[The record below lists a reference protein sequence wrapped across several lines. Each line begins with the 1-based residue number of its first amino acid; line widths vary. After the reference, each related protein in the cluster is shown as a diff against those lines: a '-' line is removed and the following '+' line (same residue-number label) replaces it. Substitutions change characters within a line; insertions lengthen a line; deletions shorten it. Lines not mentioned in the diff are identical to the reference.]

1 MDGAQQGAQQQQP
14 TQQPAPPAQPAHP
27 APASNADA
35 HKQQHVQQIRSFL
48 PSASLAAAEKSLFPN
63 SMPVRQLPGIHSFAP
78 SPANS
83 SPAGGAASPAGPA
96 SAGKAGSPV
105 GSAGGAG
112 TPLGLSAGQA
122 RGAGGEQKRFGAGS
136 VSPYGAMPSRSPN
149 LAPASS
155 AAPNT
160 HTTPTPPII
169 PGPASGLSPPLAA
182 SSSGP
187 AQRPLPSLTS
197 PLPPAATATP
207 GSATSPPP
215 PHQPGPPT
223 SSAGQTAGRTTGNPM
238 SVSSMLSGPPR
249 DRPVSAYSPLTSA
262 GGASAGGRAG
272 SPPQPPV
279 LPPTSTASDGL
290 QKSPQM
296 QRQQG
301 APPATQPGTTLPA
314 YVASSVSNPA
324 PPTKAA
330 VEPISTSA
338 LGAARSSYPP
348 LPSAFA
354 RENPYSPS
362 TTSGATSG
370 TATPANA
377 KAHVAGPNVQIPQ
390 QHQRDAAAVEVKKS
404 LFPALGLGGAGMYGR
419 PAVPGAGAGGR
430 TTGAAASGAGQGV
443 TGSSVGGQPYPWQA
457 QAAQQAQQVLAAQ
470 QQQQAQQA
478 GGRKTASGR
487 PGATTSVSAPAAPTV
502 GAGRGGTAAAG
513 IKGVAAGKAPQPHQH
528 QQQQQQQ
535 RYPPPH
541 ALDPYGGA
549 RNVQQPPSS
558 AAPTAPHAPPAAPGI
573 NGHATKRRRSD
584 ASEQQQATA
593 PPARRQKSVTP
604 PPLAPPLFTHI
615 EARKAMIHPPVVE
628 VLNGAVDEW
637 AKSAV
642 NEMDG
647 ERRFLGRVAYDAL
660 VSPAKLLDGGVLAQ
674 GVGGYVEVV
683 VPTTWIL
690 GPHRLSAPS
699 TVDPPIQS
707 SCSVPPIDLH
717 SVVFDVGP
725 PSAYNGEPLPFTLS
739 TTPLILPSHLADL
752 PSIRKREVWGTDV
765 YTDDSD
771 VLAMLLHSGWVRVTR
786 RERRVK
792 AGEKGAGADA
802 IRRARIPGEER
813 IVLPPTDGEEKDI
826 PKALC
831 VKLGVVPALVRYE
844 GIERQ
849 GIRSRSW
856 GNGHDGVSLRIEE
869 VKLLDDVP
877 PEPVLRTRKTRAA
890 LCAHQC
896 AELYH
901 DDVPHHDYNH
911 APAIPPAKR
920 YRFPADPPAL
930 VNGDGPA
937 ADRGDLLVSDTFVI
951 DALSGRGTFVGLNK
965 EDERVTGF
973 ERVQDEGRMEVEA
986 AA

>member
-1 MDGAQQGAQQQQP
+1 
-14 TQQPAPPAQPAHP
+14 
-27 APASNADA
+27 
-35 HKQQHVQQIRSFL
+35 
-48 PSASLAAAEKSLFPN
+48 
-63 SMPVRQLPGIHSFAP
+63 MPVRQLPGIHSFAP

-96 SAGKAGSPV
+96 NAGKAGSPA

-112 TPLGLSAGQA
+112 TPMGLSAGQA
-122 RGAGGEQKRFGAGS
+122 RVPGGEQKRFGAGS

-155 AAPNT
+155 AAPNS

-223 SSAGQTAGRTTGNPM
+223 SSASTTAGRTAGNPM

-249 DRPVSAYSPLTSA
+249 DRPVSAYSPLANA
-262 GGASAGGRAG
+262 GGASAAGRAG

-279 LPPTSTASDGL
+279 LPPASTAGGVVDGT

-314 YVASSVSNPA
+314 YVVSSASNPA
-324 PPTKAA
+324 PSTKAA
-330 VEPISTSA
+330 VEPPPSSA

-370 TATPANA
+370 TATPATA
-377 KAHVAGPNVQIPQ
+377 KAHAAGPNVQISQ

-419 PAVPGAGAGGR
+419 PTVPGVATGAR
-430 TTGAAASGAGQGV
+430 TTGAAATEAGQGA
-443 TGSSVGGQPYPWQA
+443 TGSSGQPYPWQA

-478 GGRKTASGR
+478 GGRKAASSR

-502 GAGRGGTAAAG
+502 GAGRGGPTAVG
-513 IKGVAAGKAPQPHQH
+513 VKGAAGKLPQQHHQL
-528 QQQQQQQ
+528 QQQQQQ
-535 RYPPPH
+535 RYPPPP

-549 RNVQQPPSS
+549 RNVQPPPSS
-558 AAPTAPHAPPAAPGI
+558 AAPTPSHAPPAAPGV
-573 NGHATKRRRSD
+573 NGHTTKRRRSD

-615 EARKAMIHPPVVE
+615 ELRKAMIYPPVVE
-628 VLNGAVDEW
+628 ILNRAVDEW
-637 AKSAV
+637 AKNSV
-642 NEMDG
+642 KEGEG
-647 ERRFLGRVAYDAL
+647 ERRFLGRVTYDAL
-660 VSPAKLLDGGVLAQ
+660 VSPAKLLDGGVLAR

-699 TVDPPIQS
+699 LANPPIQS

-717 SVVFDVGP
+717 PVVFDIGP

-739 TTPLILPSHLADL
+739 TTPLLLPSHLADL

-771 VLAMLLHSGWVRVTR
+771 VLAMLLHSGWLRVTR

-813 IVLPPTDGEEKDI
+813 IVLPPTDGEEKGV

-869 VKLLDDVP
+869 VKPLDDVP
-877 PEPVLRTRKTRAA
+877 PEPVRRTRKTRAA

-901 DDVPHHDYNH
+901 DDFSHHDDHH

-920 YRFPADPPAL
+920 YRFAADPPAL

-937 ADRGDLLVSDTFVI
+937 ADRSELLVSDTFVI
-951 DALSGRGTFVGLNK
+951 DALSGRGTFVGLN
-965 EDERVTGF
+965 EENERGTGF
-973 ERVQDEGRMEVEA
+973 ERVQGEGRMEVEA

>member
-14 TQQPAPPAQPAHP
+14 AQQPAPPAQPAHP
-27 APASNADA
+27 APASN
-35 HKQQHVQQIRSFL
+35 
-48 PSASLAAAEKSLFPN
+48 AAEKSLFPN

-83 SPAGGAASPAGPA
+83 SPAGGAASPAGPV

-112 TPLGLSAGQA
+112 TPMGLSAGQA
-122 RGAGGEQKRFGAGS
+122 RAAGGEQKRFGAGS

-155 AAPNT
+155 AAPNI

-169 PGPASGLSPPLAA
+169 PGPASALSPPFAA

-187 AQRPLPSLTS
+187 AQCPLPSLTS

-215 PHQPGPPT
+215 PHQSGPPT
-223 SSAGQTAGRTTGNPM
+223 SSASTTAGRTAGNPM

-249 DRPVSAYSPLTSA
+249 DRPVSAYSPLANA
-262 GGASAGGRAG
+262 GGVSAAGRAG

-279 LPPTSTASDGL
+279 LPPASTAGGVGGAVDGL

-314 YVASSVSNPA
+314 YVASSASNAA

-330 VEPISTSA
+330 VEPASSSA

-362 TTSGATSG
+362 TTSAATSG
-370 TATPANA
+370 TATPATA
-377 KAHVAGPNVQIPQ
+377 KAHAAGPDVQIPQ

-419 PAVPGAGAGGR
+419 PTVPGTAAGGR
-430 TTGAAASGAGQGV
+430 TTSAAATGAGQGA
-443 TGSSVGGQPYPWQA
+443 TGSSAAGQPYPWQA

-470 QQQQAQQA
+470 QQQQSQQVV
-478 GGRKTASGR
+478 GRKTASSR
-487 PGATTSVSAPAAPTV
+487 PGAMSSVSAPAAPTV
-502 GAGRGGTAAAG
+502 GAAGRGGPAAG
-513 IKGVAAGKAPQPHQH
+513 VKGAAGKLPQQ
-528 QQQQQQQ
+528 QQLQQQQLQQQQLQQQQQQ
-535 RYPPPH
+535 RYPPPP

-549 RNVQQPPSS
+549 RNVQQQPSS
-558 AAPTAPHAPPAAPGI
+558 AAPTPAHAPPAAPGV
-573 NGHATKRRRSD
+573 NGHTTKRRRSD

-593 PPARRQKSVTP
+593 PPARRHKSATP

-615 EARKAMIHPPVVE
+615 ELRKAMIHPPVVE

-642 NEMDG
+642 KEMEG
-647 ERRFLGRVAYDAL
+647 ERRFLGRVTYDAL
-660 VSPAKLLDGGVLAQ
+660 VSPAKLLDGGVLAR

-683 VPTTWIL
+683 TPTTWIL
-690 GPHRLSAPS
+690 GPRRLSAPS
-699 TVDPPIQS
+699 TANPPIQS

-717 SVVFDVGP
+717 PVVFDIGP

-739 TTPLILPSHLADL
+739 TTPLLLPSHLADL

-771 VLAMLLHSGWVRVTR
+771 VLAMLLHSGWLRVTR

-813 IVLPPTDGEEKDI
+813 IVLPPTDGEEKGV

-831 VKLGVVPALVRYE
+831 VRLGVVPALLRYE

-869 VKLLDDVP
+869 VKPLDDVP
-877 PEPVLRTRKTRAA
+877 PEPVLRTRKTRTAH
-890 LCAHQC
+890 CAHQC

-901 DDVPHHDYNH
+901 DDLSHHDDDL
-911 APAIPPAKR
+911 APSIPPAKR
-920 YRFPADPPAL
+920 YRFAADPPAL
-930 VNGDGPA
+930 VSGDGPA
-937 ADRGDLLVSDTFVI
+937 ADRYELLVSDTFVI
-951 DALSGRGTFVGLNK
+951 DALSGRGTFVGLTE
-965 EDERVTGF
+965 EDERGTGF
-973 ERVQDEGRMEVEA
+973 ERVQGEARMEVEA

>member
-1 MDGAQQGAQQQQP
+1 MDGALQGAQQQQP
-14 TQQPAPPAQPAHP
+14 AQQPAPPAQPAHP

-35 HKQQHVQQIRSFL
+35 HKQQHVQPVRSFL

-96 SAGKAGSPV
+96 NAGKAGSPA

-112 TPLGLSAGQA
+112 TPMGLSAGQA
-122 RGAGGEQKRFGAGS
+122 RVPGGEQKRFGAGS

-155 AAPNT
+155 AAPNS

-223 SSAGQTAGRTTGNPM
+223 SSASTTAGRTAGNPM

-249 DRPVSAYSPLTSA
+249 DRPVSAYSPLANA
-262 GGASAGGRAG
+262 GGASAAGRAG

-279 LPPTSTASDGL
+279 LPPASTAGGVVDGT

-314 YVASSVSNPA
+314 YVVSSASNPA
-324 PPTKAA
+324 PSTKAA
-330 VEPISTSA
+330 VEPPPSSA

-370 TATPANA
+370 TATPATA
-377 KAHVAGPNVQIPQ
+377 KAHAAGPNVQISQ

-419 PAVPGAGAGGR
+419 PTVPGVATGAR
-430 TTGAAASGAGQGV
+430 TTGAAATEAGQGA
-443 TGSSVGGQPYPWQA
+443 TGSSGQPYPWQA

-478 GGRKTASGR
+478 GGRKAASSR

-502 GAGRGGTAAAG
+502 GAGRGGPTAVG
-513 IKGVAAGKAPQPHQH
+513 VKGAAGKLPQQHHQL
-528 QQQQQQQ
+528 QQQQQQ
-535 RYPPPH
+535 RYPPPP

-549 RNVQQPPSS
+549 RNVQPPPSS
-558 AAPTAPHAPPAAPGI
+558 AAPTPSHAPPAAPGV
-573 NGHATKRRRSD
+573 NGHTTKRRRSD

-615 EARKAMIHPPVVE
+615 ELRKAMIYPPVVE
-628 VLNGAVDEW
+628 ILNRAVDEW
-637 AKSAV
+637 AKNSV
-642 NEMDG
+642 KEGEG
-647 ERRFLGRVAYDAL
+647 ERRFLGRVTYDAL
-660 VSPAKLLDGGVLAQ
+660 VSPAKLLDGGVLAR

-699 TVDPPIQS
+699 LANPPIQS

-717 SVVFDVGP
+717 PVVFDIGP

-739 TTPLILPSHLADL
+739 TTPLLLPSHLADL

-771 VLAMLLHSGWVRVTR
+771 VLAMLLHSGWLRVTR

-813 IVLPPTDGEEKDI
+813 IVLPPTDGEEKGV

-869 VKLLDDVP
+869 VKPLDDVP
-877 PEPVLRTRKTRAA
+877 PEPVRRTRKTRAA

-901 DDVPHHDYNH
+901 DDFSHHDDHH

-920 YRFPADPPAL
+920 YRFAADPPAL

-937 ADRGDLLVSDTFVI
+937 ADRSELLVSDTFVI
-951 DALSGRGTFVGLNK
+951 DALSGRGTFVGLN
-965 EDERVTGF
+965 EENERGTGF
-973 ERVQDEGRMEVEA
+973 ERVQGEGRMEVEA